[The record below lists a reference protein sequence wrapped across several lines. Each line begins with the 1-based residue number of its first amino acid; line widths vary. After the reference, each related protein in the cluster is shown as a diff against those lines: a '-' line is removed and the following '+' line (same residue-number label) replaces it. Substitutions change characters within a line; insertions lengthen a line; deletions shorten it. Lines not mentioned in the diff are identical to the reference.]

1 MSKTLKITVKENIYE
16 LAKEGRISR
25 FLVNKDDEDL
35 QKAEGQL
42 LFGISIIND
51 ANPKQQL
58 KREYRGYMPV
68 GKGYRPKGYPVGY
81 EARMGQICV
90 FADMPKKEAVADEK

>member
-35 QKAEGQL
+35 QKAEGQEL
-42 LFGISIIND
+42 